1 MAFGKTLKSLR
12 EKHGLSRNEVAKKL
26 GLSYWAISKYE
37 TDSRVPDYGIVKELA
52 SIYDVSIDF
61 LYGQEEK
68 YKESP
73 YPSHSDPFLDD
84 LLKKVPD
91 LTDEEKESLEEH
103 MQFAVKIIEKE
114 RQRRAVAQNKDGD
127 LP

>member
-1 MAFGKTLKSLR
+1 MAFGKTLKYLR
-12 EKHGLSRNEVAKKL
+12 EQHGLSREDLAKKL

-37 TDSRVPDYGIVKELA
+37 TDNRVPDYETIKELA
-52 SIYDVSIDF
+52 GIYDVSIDF

-68 YKESP
+68 KKQSTSP
-73 YPSHSDPFLDD
+73 TDPFLDD

-103 MQFAVKIIEKE
+103 MQFALKIIEKE
-114 RQRRAVAQNKDGD
+114 RQKRAATQKKDGD